1 MKHLRRLCAV
11 VVLAMALSFSAFAGD
26 ILTPGATQPQPKQR
40 SMTTTSVAAAT
51 SNATSDSEPGDILT
65 PGAVFDPV
73 TEAALSLLQSLL
85 SLF

>member
-26 ILTPGATQPQPKQR
+26 ILTPGATEPQPKHS
-40 SMTTTSVAAAT
+40 SMTTASVT
-51 SNATSDSEPGDILT
+51 TETSDSEPGDILT
-65 PGAVFDPV
+65 PGAVIDPV
-73 TEAALSLLQSLL
+73 TEAALSLLESLL

>member
-26 ILTPGATQPQPKQR
+26 ILTPGSKQAQPK
-40 SMTTTSVAAAT
+40 SSTTSTLMVE
-51 SNATSDSEPGDILT
+51 SSDSEPGDILT
-65 PGAVFDPV
+65 PGAVLDPV

>member
-26 ILTPGATQPQPKQR
+26 VLTPGATQPPPKC
-40 SMTTTSVAAAT
+40 STTKASVTTETA
-51 SNATSDSEPGDILT
+51 NSELGDVLT
-65 PGAVFDPV
+65 PGAALDPV
-73 TEAALSLLQSLL
+73 TEATLSLLESLL

>member
-40 SMTTTSVAAAT
+40 SMTTSVAAET
-51 SNATSDSEPGDILT
+51 SNGTSDSEPGDILT
-65 PGAVFDPV
+65 PGAVLDPV

>member
-26 ILTPGATQPQPKQR
+26 ILTPGATQPKPKS
-40 SMTTTSVAAAT
+40 SMTSVTAET
-51 SNATSDSEPGDILT
+51 SNETSNSEPGDILT
-65 PGAVFDPV
+65 PGAVLDPV

>member
-26 ILTPGATQPQPKQR
+26 ILTPGATQPQPNH
-40 SMTTTSVAAAT
+40 SMTATSVAT
-51 SNATSDSEPGDILT
+51 ETSDSEPGDILT
-65 PGAVFDPV
+65 PGAVLDPV
-73 TEAALSLLQSLL
+73 TEAVLSLLQSLL